1 MWSNTLS
8 GTIPSTLQ
16 QLLGLRYLLL
26 SDNQLS
32 GTIPLH
38 LGNLRALHWLT
49 LHNNVLRY
57 ADSAG
62 RRRNGVHLFVCATA
76 DPFDHW
82 QALLISAGCSLAS
95 CLFLC
100 VPPLGMWP
108 W

>member
-1 MWSNTLS
+1 MQPSEVGQATSLQRLLMWSNTLS

-62 RRRNGVHLFVCATA
+62 RRRDGVHHCAT
-76 DPFDHW
+76 PV
-82 QALLISAGCSLAS
+82 SPV
-95 CLFLC
+95 CLC
-100 VPPLGMWP
+100 NC
-108 W
+108 